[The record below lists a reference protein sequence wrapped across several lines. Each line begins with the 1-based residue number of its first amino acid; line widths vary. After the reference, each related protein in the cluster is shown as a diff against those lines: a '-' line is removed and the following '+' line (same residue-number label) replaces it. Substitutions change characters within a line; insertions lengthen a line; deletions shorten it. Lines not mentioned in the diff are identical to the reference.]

1 MKRRHVVKTVGLVA
15 ALLSAALFWGCEPD
29 SKERGPA
36 GFRKIMSGSIP
47 AKRILNRYPFPVR
60 PNGVPWLTRSPK
72 GG

>member
-15 ALLSAALFWGCEPD
+15 VLLSAALFGGCDPD
-29 SKERGPA
+29 SKEGA
-36 GFRKIMSGSIP
+36 CGFPKIMSGSIP
-47 AKRILNRYPFPVR
+47 AKRIPNRYPFPVR